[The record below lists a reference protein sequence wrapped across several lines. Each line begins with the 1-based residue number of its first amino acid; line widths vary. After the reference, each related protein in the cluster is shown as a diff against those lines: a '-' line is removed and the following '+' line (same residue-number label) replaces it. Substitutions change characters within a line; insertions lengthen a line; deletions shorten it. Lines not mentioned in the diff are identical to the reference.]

1 MGEYYR
7 GRCPPIVYPSSSP
20 AVNNL
25 YAARLSVILVLVASS
40 YLEQNVQSYL
50 MRIRLTVK
58 WVLLPG
64 EKKRETINSG
74 DRAPE
79 YIPLH
84 RLLNIFNKH
93 GV

>member
-58 WVLLPG
+58 
-64 EKKRETINSG
+64 
-74 DRAPE
+74 
-79 YIPLH
+79 
-84 RLLNIFNKH
+84 
-93 GV
+93 